1 MVHAGNIVKATNVN
15 CGVNVVGADRDPPL
29 QFSGGNMKNKI
40 RPLALCVFLHQ
51 NKILVAEGYDPLKN
65 QIFYRPLGGGIE
77 FGERSDATV
86 RREIMEE
93 LNAEVTDLKY
103 LGTFE
108 NIFVFNG
115 NPGHE
120 IIQVYDGRLVNS
132 GLYEQAEMSGH
143 EAEES
148 FKVLW
153 KRLDE
158 FSPQTPLYPD
168 GLLELLN

>member
-1 MVHAGNIVKATNVN
+1 M
-15 CGVNVVGADRDPPL
+15 
-29 QFSGGNMKNKI
+29 QNKI
-40 RPLALCVFLHQ
+40 RPLALCVFLNQ
-51 NKILVAEGYDPLKN
+51 NKILVAEGYDQKKN

-77 FGERSDATV
+77 FGERSDETV

-93 LNAEVTDLKY
+93 LNEEVADLKY

-115 NPGHE
+115 QPGHE

-143 EAEES
+143 EAGAGE
-148 FKVLW
+148 FKVVW
-153 KRLDE
+153 RSLDE
-158 FSPQTPLYPD
+158 FSQQIPLYPD
-168 GLLELLN
+168 GLLELLKNFPQ